1 VEYCVVAPRAIWKGF
16 LKVSELAFPIA
27 LYAAGTTS
35 ERIAFHTIN
44 RKTGNRVRR
53 EFIDE
58 ETERPV
64 EREAQVKGYEVAK
77 DQYILL
83 EQEEIQKT
91 IPQSDKTIRVEAFIP
106 CDEVDTV
113 YFDRPYF
120 LAPSGTV
127 ANEAFAV
134 LREGMRKKNVAAI
147 GRAVL
152 FRRMRTL
159 LMQPLGSGFVAN
171 TLNFDYEVRPA
182 DKIFEEIDDLKIE
195 GEMLELA
202 KYIIAQKS
210 GTFDPR
216 SFDDRYEAALAE
228 LVKAKIAGRKF
239 KAPKPPKE
247 TKVVDLMEALR
258 RSAEVSKP
266 PAPSKSKPRKKTKAA
281 PAARRKAS

>member
-1 VEYCVVAPRAIWKGF
+1 VAPRAIWKGF
-16 LKVSELAFPIA
+16 FKVSELAFPIA
-27 LYAAGTTS
+27 LYAAATTS
-35 ERIAFHTIN
+35 ERIAFHTVN

-159 LMQPLGSGFVAN
+159 LMQPLGRGFVAN
-171 TLNFDYEVRPA
+171 TMNFDYEVRPA
-182 DKIFEEIDDLKIE
+182 DRIFEEIDDLKIE

-202 KYIIAQKS
+202 K
-210 GTFDPR
+210 
-216 SFDDRYEAALAE
+216 
-228 LVKAKIAGRKF
+228 
-239 KAPKPPKE
+239 
-247 TKVVDLMEALR
+247 
-258 RSAEVSKP
+258 
-266 PAPSKSKPRKKTKAA
+266 
-281 PAARRKAS
+281 